1 MSSLTSKFK
10 TFNWNTI
17 SSNPTI
23 DQWYSHTITVEKDA
37 ITITNGILT
46 FAMLGIA
53 LGMLDKIS
61 TGR

>member
-23 DQWYSHTITVEKDA
+23 DQWYSYTITVEKDA